1 MRDLLL
7 LAFIAAGLL
16 ATIRYP
22 FAGLL
27 LWAWFTLATP
37 HQAAYLAGSLPLNL
51 VIAAVTMLALLV
63 HGEFGR
69 VRMTALSWMILAFT
83 FWLGVSQVFSL
94 WPENSAG
101 PADRLLKIMVFVFL
115 CSITVTSRLRFHA
128 LLWTFAL
135 VMGFHGAKG
144 GAFTLATLGQ
154 GRYEGIPNTIL
165 FDNNHMG
172 IALAASL
179 PIFTYLAQ
187 QSRERLVRW
196 GIWLV
201 MGLTVIGIVGTH
213 SRGALLSLVALAG
226 WTWLKSDRKLLGAA
240 LGAAAILAAL
250 PVLPEDW
257 TSRMETIAEA
267 GEDASF
273 QGRVDAWVINAKLAQ
288 EHPFTGAGL
297 RNSYEGQISRQVS
310 MRTPR
315 AAHSIYFEVL
325 GGMGFVG
332 LGLYLVMLGYGVLAA
347 RRAERTYAH
356 EPGGRWRARFGRQA
370 QASLVVF
377 GVGGASVS
385 MEMWEGYLLVIA
397 LVSALTRIDLQA
409 STSDGGYEVER
420 VRRRGARAQGRRPVL
435 AQRTRGLEGT
445 A

>member
-16 ATIRYP
+16 ATLRYP

-37 HQAAYLAGSLPLNL
+37 HQAAYAAGDLPLNA
-51 VIAAVTMLALLV
+51 VIAGVTILALFW
-63 HGEFGR
+63 HGAFAR
-69 VRMTALSWMILAFT
+69 VRMTPLSWLLLAFAG
-83 FWLGVSQVFSL
+83 WIGVSQAFSL
-94 WPENSAG
+94 WPENSASS
-101 PADRLLKIMVFVFL
+101 ADRLFKIMVFVFL
-115 CSITVTSRLRFHA
+115 CSVTVTSRLRFHA

-144 GAFTLATLGQ
+144 GVFTLLTLGQ
-154 GRYEGIPNTIL
+154 ARYEGIPDTIL

-179 PIFTYLAQ
+179 PVFAYLAA
-187 QSRERLVRW
+187 QSRERWVRRAV
-196 GIWLV
+196 WLV
-201 MGLTVIGIVGTH
+201 IGLTVIGIVGTQ

-226 WTWLKSDRKLLGAA
+226 WLWLRSNRKLLGAA
-240 LGAAAILAAL
+240 LGLCLVVAAL
-250 PVLPEDW
+250 PVLPERW
-257 TSRMETIAEA
+257 TDRMSTIAEA
-267 GEDASF
+267 NEDASF
-273 QGRVDAWVINAKLAQ
+273 QGRVDAWVINWELAKA
-288 EHPFTGAGL
+288 HPLTGAGL
-297 RNSYEGQISRQVS
+297 RNAYDETISATVS
-310 MRTPR
+310 DRTPR
-315 AAHSIYFEVL
+315 AAHSIYFEIL

-332 LGLYLVMLGYGVLAA
+332 LALYLGLLGYGFLTA
-347 RRAERTYAH
+347 RRAERAFAGVV
-356 EPGGRWRARFGRQA
+356 GGRWRARFGRQA

-397 LVSALTRIDLQA
+397 LVSALSRIDLAA
-409 STSDGGYEVER
+409 STGQPGAELAR
-420 VRRRGARAQGRRPVL
+420 VRRAAARRGAQPSPAS
-435 AQRTRGLEGT
+435 ATART